1 MIQQYLTYSVTTQYT
16 TVFQTPQNFPAITIC
31 NLYPFNFSTPA
42 LLAFYNNILI
52 ANGLSSTITPTNT
65 NPGIEQIRI
74 IRDFLKA
81 QIISNSSGIYTKTYI
96 ESIGYTY
103 SDLVISCYYN
113 ELQCF
118 SGDFTWF
125 FDYNYGNCYTFNAN
139 SSSVKKISKAG
150 PVYGLQL
157 ELFTGIPG
165 TQDYYTDVRGIY
177 LAVTTSG
184 TTPVTSYTGVKLP
197 VSQATNIKISQ
208 TSITNLPAPFSTCR
222 QDVSTSLSS
231 DNSIYKR
238 TLQLNTYSIPLCY
251 DLCLQSLFIVPKCN
265 CSDPSLPLFDTSTI
279 ICKTLIQLKCA
290 KSTKDTFDNTPLS
303 TTCANYCPTPCNNY
317 KYDTTQSSSGYP
329 TDYYFNVLATTPNLI
344 SKFQPYLT
352 ANNLNINQSK
362 AQLVSSVL
370 KVNVFYNDLTYVT
383 LIDSQTVT
391 VATLFGNIGIFLIFK

>member
-1 MIQQYLTYSVTTQYT
+1 LIQQYLTYSVTTQYT

-81 QIISNSSGIYTKTYI
+81 QIIANSSGIYTKTYI

-139 SSSVKKISKAG
+139 SSSVKKISNAG
-150 PVYGLQL
+150 PMYGLQL

-165 TQDYYTDVRGIY
+165 TQDYYTDERGIY

-251 DLCLQSLFIVPKCN
+251 KMCQI
-265 CSDPSLPLFDTSTI
+265 
-279 ICKTLIQLKCA
+279 
-290 KSTKDTFDNTPLS
+290 
-303 TTCANYCPTPCNNY
+303 Y
-317 KYDTTQSSSGYP
+317 KGY
-329 TDYYFNVLATTPNLI
+329 I
-344 SKFQPYLT
+344 R
-352 ANNLNINQSK
+352 
-362 AQLVSSVL
+362 
-370 KVNVFYNDLTYVT
+370 
-383 LIDSQTVT
+383 
-391 VATLFGNIGIFLIFK
+391 